1 MEVASKYVLER
12 MAKSETN
19 QIIIGSKEN
28 KLETLISRGWK
39 IERFI
44 NQLSLNE
51 ESYQQNYE
59 NEERILYKL

>member
-1 MEVASKYVLER
+1 MEVAGQHVLKR
-12 MAKSETN
+12 MEKSETN

-59 NEERILYKL
+59 NEEQIQYKL

>member
-1 MEVASKYVLER
+1 MEVAVQHVLKR
-12 MAKSETN
+12 MEKSETN

-59 NEERILYKL
+59 NEEQIQYKL